1 MLQAIDITLKRGDQ
15 TLFAD
20 LTCTIHAGQKV
31 GLVGRNGAGK
41 SSFFQLLL
49 GQLSA
54 DNGDISVPSGWH
66 VSHMAQQVEATSR
79 AAIEYVLDGHRELR
93 KVEAQIREAER
104 DNDPL
109 GLATLHATFADL
121 DGYEARAK
129 AAEIL
134 NGLGFTNEDLEKP
147 FSAFS
152 GGWRIRLNLARA
164 LMCPADLLLLDE
176 PTNHLDLDATLWLEG
191 WLNQFQ
197 GTLLIISHD
206 REFLDGVTDHIIHLH
221 QGHADTYRGNYS
233 AFEDARAAAM
243 SQQQAAFQRQQAE
256 IRHMESFIERFR
268 AKASKARQAQSRL
281 KALDRMRAVAPAHS
295 DSPYH
300 ATFINPRRM
309 SNPLLSLRDL
319 AVGYPGHRVLSGIN
333 QSLLPG
339 ARIGV
344 LGANGAGKT
353 TLLKCLTGE
362 LPPLEGELT
371 RGEHAEIGYFAQH
384 QLETLNADVSPLKT
398 LADTVPESREQWCR
412 DYLGTWGF
420 SGELAKRPC
429 RALSG
434 GEKARLA
441 LALIACRGP
450 GILILDE
457 PTNHLDLD
465 MREALALALQDYEG
479 ALLLVSHDRSLLKRT
494 VDEFWLVEGGHLTS
508 YDGDLESYTATRTG
522 EPSRKNTRHD
532 RRAERRAT
540 ADQRERERP
549 LRARVKALEAEV
561 NALSEEL
568 KAAENRLADP
578 ETYQAMAPDELDQT
592 LASSGKLRKRLH
604 DAEESWIQAA
614 EELETLL
621 DPQPAD
627 AGRS

>member
-1 MLQAIDITLKRGDQ
+1 MLQAIDITLKRGGQ
-15 TLFAD
+15 TLFSHLSCA
-20 LTCTIHAGQKV
+20 IHAGQKV

-41 SSFFQLLL
+41 STFFQILL
-49 GQLSA
+49 GQIQLDDGEITIPVS
-54 DNGDISVPSGWH
+54 WH
-66 VSHMAQQVEATSR
+66 ISHMAQQASITAR
-79 AAIEYVLDGHRELR
+79 PALEYVLDGHTALR
-93 KVEAQIREAER
+93 KVEAQTRKAEL
-104 DNDPL
+104 DNDPMR
-109 GLATLHATFADL
+109 LATLHASYADL
-121 DGYEARAK
+121 DGYGAKAK

-134 NGLGFTNEDLEKP
+134 HGLGFSNEDLEKP

-164 LMCPADLLLLDE
+164 LMCPAELLLLDE
-176 PTNHLDLDATLWLEG
+176 PTNHLDLDTTLWLEG

-221 QGHADTYRGNYS
+221 HGQADTYRGNYS
-233 AFEDARAAAM
+233 AFEEQRAASM
-243 SQQQAAFQRQQAE
+243 SQQQATFQRQQAE

-281 KALDRMRAVAPAHS
+281 KALERMRAVAPAHA

-300 ATFINPRRM
+300 AAFSNPRKM
-309 SNPLLSLRDL
+309 SNPLLSLQDL
-319 AVGYPGHRVLSGIN
+319 TVGYPGHKVLSGIN

-362 LPPLEGELT
+362 LPPLEGDLI

-384 QLETLNADVSPLKT
+384 QLETLSADASPLET
-398 LADTVPESREQWCR
+398 LTEAVPEAREQWRR

-465 MREALALALQDYEG
+465 MREALALALQDYAG

-494 VDEFWLVEGGHLTS
+494 VDEFWLVEDGHLAP
-508 YDGDLESYTATRTG
+508 YDGDLDSYTASRTTG
-522 EPSRKNTRHD
+522 AASKSTRHD

-540 ADQRERERP
+540 AEQRERERP
-549 LRARVKALEAEV
+549 LRNRVKTLEAEV
-561 NALSEEL
+561 NALSEALTAVEIQ
-568 KAAENRLADP
+568 LADP
-578 ETYQAMAPDELDQT
+578 DIYQSMPPEELDET
-592 LASSGKLRKRLH
+592 LARSGKLRKRLN

-614 EELETLL
+614 EELEALI
-621 DPQPAD
+621 
-627 AGRS
+627 GG